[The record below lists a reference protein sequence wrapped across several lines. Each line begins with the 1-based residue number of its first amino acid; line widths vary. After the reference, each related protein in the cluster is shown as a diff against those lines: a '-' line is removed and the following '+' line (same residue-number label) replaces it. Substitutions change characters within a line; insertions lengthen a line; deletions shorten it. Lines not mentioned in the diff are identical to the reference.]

1 MLSLWSRLFQRTPPA
16 DFVRAY
22 EAFPEP
28 DRRLPWR
35 EVPYTVIDVET
46 TGLDPRH
53 DALIAVGAVNVENGR
68 VLLKQTWYSLIR
80 PPLNREPSVESIRVH
95 HITPEELRDAPPAEV
110 VLAELLQRIAGR
122 VLVVHVA
129 EVDVRFINAALKPFG
144 GRLRRPILD
153 TARLALT
160 LHLNAQWLGEQSRD
174 MPDPAIELRGLVSA
188 LGLPIYAQ
196 HNALND
202 AVTTAQLFIA
212 QATLLADQGRSNLAG
227 LIRAGGV

>member
-1 MLSLWSRLFQRTPPA
+1 MAFWLRFFQRIPPA

-22 EAFPEP
+22 QAFPEP
-28 DRRLPWR
+28 DPKLPWR

-53 DALIAVGAVNVENGR
+53 DALIAIGAVNVENGR

-80 PPLNREPSVESIRVH
+80 PPADREPSVESIRIH
-95 HITPEELRDAPPAEV
+95 HLTPEELQHAPPPAE

-129 EVDVRFINAALKPFG
+129 QVDVRFINAALKPFG

-160 LHLNAQWLGEQSRD
+160 LHLNARWSGEQPHD
-174 MPDPAIELRGLVSA
+174 MPDPAIELRALATA
-188 LGLPIYAQ
+188 LGLPVYAQ

-212 QATLLADQGRSNLAG
+212 QATILADQGRG

>member
-1 MLSLWSRLFQRTPPA
+1 MAFWSRLFQRTPPA

-46 TGLDPRH
+46 TGLDIRR

-68 VLLKQTWYSLIR
+68 VLLKQTWYSLIK
-80 PPLNREPSVESIRVH
+80 PPPDREPSIESIRVH
-95 HITPEELRDAPPAEV
+95 HLTPAELQNALPAEE
-110 VLAELLQRIAGR
+110 VLAELLCRIAGR

-129 EVDVRFINAALKPFG
+129 QVDVRFINAALKPFG
-144 GRLRRPILD
+144 GKLRRPILD

-160 LHLNAQWLGEQSRD
+160 LHMNARWLGEQPHD
-174 MPDPAIELRGLVSA
+174 MSDPAIELRGLATA
-188 LGLPIYAQ
+188 LGLPVYAQ

-212 QATLLADQGRSNLAG
+212 QATILADQGQSNLAG

>member
-1 MLSLWSRLFQRTPPA
+1 MAFWSRLFQRTPPA

-46 TGLDPRH
+46 TGLDTRR

-68 VLLKQTWYSLIR
+68 VLLKQTWYSLIK
-80 PPLNREPSVESIRVH
+80 PPPDCEPSIESIRVH
-95 HITPEELRDAPPAEV
+95 HLTPAELQNAPPAEE
-110 VLAELLQRIAGR
+110 VLAELLRRIAGR

-129 EVDVRFINAALKPFG
+129 QVDVRFINAALKPFG
-144 GRLRRPILD
+144 GKLRRPILD

-160 LHLNAQWLGEQSRD
+160 LHMNARWLGEQSHD
-174 MPDPAIELRGLVSA
+174 MLDPAIELRGLATA
-188 LGLPIYAQ
+188 LGLPVYAQ

-212 QATLLADQGRSNLAG
+212 QATILADQGRSNLAG

>member
-1 MLSLWSRLFQRTPPA
+1 MAFWSRFFQRIPPA
-16 DFVRAY
+16 NFVRAY
-22 EAFPEP
+22 QAFPEP
-28 DRRLPWR
+28 DPKLPWR

-53 DALIAVGAVNVENGR
+53 DALIAIGAVNVENGR

-80 PPLNREPSVESIRVH
+80 PPADREPSVESIRIH
-95 HITPEELRDAPPAEV
+95 HLTPEELQHAPPPAE

-129 EVDVRFINAALKPFG
+129 QVDVRFINAALRPFG

-160 LHLNAQWLGEQSRD
+160 LHLSARWSGEQPHD
-174 MPDPAIELRGLVSA
+174 MPDPAIELRALATA
-188 LGLPIYAQ
+188 LGLPVYAQ

-212 QATLLADQGRSNLAG
+212 QATILADQGRNNLAG

>member
-1 MLSLWSRLFQRTPPA
+1 MLAFWSRLFQRTPPA

-53 DALIAVGAVNVENGR
+53 DALIAIGAVNVENGR
-68 VLLKQTWYSLIR
+68 VLLKQTWHSLIR
-80 PPLNREPSVESIRVH
+80 PPPDREPSVESIRVH
-95 HITPEELRDAPPAEV
+95 HLTPEELRDAPPPAE
-110 VLAELLQRIAGR
+110 VLAELLRLIAGR

-144 GRLRRPILD
+144 GKLRGPILD
-153 TARLALT
+153 TARLAMT
-160 LHLNAQWLGEQSRD
+160 LHLNAQWLGEQPRD
-174 MPDPAIELRGLVSA
+174 MPAPAVELRGLASA
-188 LGLPIYAQ
+188 LGLPVYAQ

-212 QATLLADQGRSNLAG
+212 QATLLADQGRHNLAG

>member
-1 MLSLWSRLFQRTPPA
+1 MRSLWSRLFQRTPPA
-16 DFVRAY
+16 DFVQAY

-28 DRRLPWR
+28 DPRLPWR

-46 TGLDPRH
+46 TGLDYRH
-53 DALIAVGAVNVENGR
+53 DALIAIGAVNVENGR

-80 PPLNREPSVESIRVH
+80 PPADREPSVESIRIH
-95 HITPEELRDAPPAEV
+95 HLTPEELRHAPPADE
-110 VLAELLQRIAGR
+110 VLAELLRRIAGR

-129 EVDVRFINAALKPFG
+129 EIDVRFINAALKPFG

-153 TARLALT
+153 TARLAMT

-174 MPDPAIELRGLVSA
+174 MPAPAVELRRLATS
-188 LGLPIYAQ
+188 LGLPVYAQ

-212 QATLLADQGRSNLAG
+212 QATLLADQGRSNLAS

>member
-1 MLSLWSRLFQRTPPA
+1 MAFWSRFFQRIPPA

-22 EAFPEP
+22 QAFPEP
-28 DRRLPWR
+28 DPKLPWR

-53 DALIAVGAVNVENGR
+53 DALIAIGAVNVENGR

-80 PPLNREPSVESIRVH
+80 PPADREPSVESIRIH
-95 HITPEELRDAPPAEV
+95 HLTPEELQHAPPPAE

-129 EVDVRFINAALKPFG
+129 QVDVRFINAALKPFG

-160 LHLNAQWLGEQSRD
+160 LHLNARWSGEQPHD
-174 MPDPAIELRGLVSA
+174 MPDPAIELRALATA
-188 LGLPIYAQ
+188 LGLPVYAQ

-212 QATLLADQGRSNLAG
+212 QATILADQGRSNLAG
-227 LIRAGGV
+227 LIRVGGV

>member
-1 MLSLWSRLFQRTPPA
+1 MAFWSRFFQRIPPA

-22 EAFPEP
+22 QAFPEP
-28 DRRLPWR
+28 DPKLPWR

-53 DALIAVGAVNVENGR
+53 DALIAIGAVNVENGR

-80 PPLNREPSVESIRVH
+80 PPSDREPSVESIRIH
-95 HITPEELRDAPPAEV
+95 HITPEELRHAPPPAE

-129 EVDVRFINAALKPFG
+129 QVDVRFINAALKPFG

-160 LHLNAQWLGEQSRD
+160 LHLNARWSGEQPHD
-174 MPDPAIELRGLVSA
+174 MPDPAIELRALATA
-188 LGLPIYAQ
+188 LGLPVYAQ

-212 QATLLADQGRSNLAG
+212 QATILADQGRNNLAG